1 VSELIL
7 AHGGTAGFVAE
18 LAVLLVPAVILF
30 WLMRRAKRDEAEA
43 AGDGDV
49 EPRDA
54 VTESGGSQ
62 RQIDREEL

>member
-1 VSELIL
+1 
-7 AHGGTAGFVAE
+7 
-18 LAVLLVPAVILF
+18 VLLVPAVILF